1 MNNQAAGNSI
11 VAFIIAVTASMAYY
25 QFVYTKE
32 ANAKPQL
39 PAEVLNPPDSVKVSI
54 LQGSSQPSQQK
65 NFEPKEARGTL
76 GINNKII
83 WTNTDTTAHS
93 VTSDNQYKD
102 QINGPFNSIDSI
114 GLVLPQKT
122 FEFTFTKDGEYAYHC
137 EPHPWMT
144 GKVII
149 VKSFV

>member
-1 MNNQAAGNSI
+1 MNNNAAGISI
-11 VAFIIAVTASMAYY
+11 MAFIITVTASMAYY

-39 PAEVLNPPDSVKVSI
+39 PEEVLNPTESVKVSI
-54 LQGSSQPSQQK
+54 IEGSSQPSQQR
-65 NFEPKEARGTL
+65 NFEPKEIRGTL

-83 WTNTDTTAHS
+83 WTNVDTTAHS
-93 VTSDNQYKD
+93 VTTDNQYND
-102 QINGPFNSIDSI
+102 QISGPFNSIDST
-114 GLVLPQKT
+114 GLILPQKT
-122 FEFTFTKDGEYAYHC
+122 YEFTFTKDGEYPYHC

-144 GKVII
+144 GKVTI

>member
-1 MNNQAAGNSI
+1 MNNNAAGISI
-11 VAFIIAVTASMAYY
+11 MAFIITVTASMAYY

-39 PAEVLNPPDSVKVSI
+39 PEEVLNPPESVKVSI
-54 LQGSSQPSQQK
+54 IEGSSQPSQQK
-65 NFEPKEARGTL
+65 NFEPKEVRGSL
-76 GINNKII
+76 GINNKIV
-83 WTNTDTTAHS
+83 WTNVDTTAHT
-93 VTSDNQYKD
+93 VTSDTQYSD
-102 QINGPFNSIDSI
+102 QISGPFNSIESLGI
-114 GLVLPQKT
+114 IPPQKT
-122 FEFTFTKDGEYAYHC
+122 YEFTFTKEGEYPYHC

>member
-1 MNNQAAGNSI
+1 MNNHTAGISI
-11 VAFIIAVTASMAYY
+11 VAFIVVVTASMAYY
-25 QFVYTKE
+25 QFIYIKD

-39 PAEVLNPPDSVKVSI
+39 PKEILNPADTAKVSI
-54 LQGSSQPSQQK
+54 IEGSSQPSQQK
-65 NFEPKEARGTL
+65 NFEPKEIRGTL
-76 GINNKII
+76 GVNNKII
-83 WTNTDTTAHS
+83 WTNDDTTAHS
-93 VTSDNQYKD
+93 VTSDSQFTD

-114 GLVLPQKT
+114 GLVLPKKT
-122 FEFTFTKDGEYAYHC
+122 YEFTFTKDGEYAYHC

>member
-1 MNNQAAGNSI
+1 MNNHTAGISV
-11 VAFIIAVTASMAYY
+11 VAFIIAVAASMAYY
-25 QFVYTKE
+25 QFIYIKD

-39 PAEVLNPPDSVKVSI
+39 PTEILNPPDTAKVSI
-54 LQGSSQPSQQK
+54 IEGSSQPSQQK
-65 NFEPKEARGTL
+65 NFEPKEIRGTL
-76 GINNKII
+76 GVNNKII
-83 WTNTDTTAHS
+83 WTNLDTTAHS
-93 VTSDNQYKD
+93 VTSDTQFTD

-114 GLVLPQKT
+114 GLVLPKKT
-122 FEFTFTKDGEYAYHC
+122 YEFTFTKDGEYAYHC

>member
-1 MNNQAAGNSI
+1 MNNHAAGISI
-11 VAFIIAVTASMAYY
+11 MAFIITVAASMAYY

-39 PAEVLNPPDSVKVSI
+39 AEEVLNPTETVKVSI
-54 LQGSSQPSQQK
+54 IEGSSQPSQQR
-65 NFEPKEARGTL
+65 NFVPKEIRGTL

-83 WTNTDTTAHS
+83 WTNVDTTAHT
-93 VTSDNQYKD
+93 VTTDNQYND
-102 QINGPFNSIDSI
+102 QISGPFNSIDSI
-114 GLVLPQKT
+114 GLILPQKT
-122 FEFTFTKDGEYAYHC
+122 YEFTFTKDGEYPYHC

-144 GKVII
+144 GKVTI

>member
-1 MNNQAAGNSI
+1 MNNHAAGISI

-25 QFVYTKE
+25 QFIYIKD

-39 PAEVLNPPDSVKVSI
+39 PTEILNPADTAKVSI
-54 LQGSSQPSQQK
+54 IEGSSQPSQQK
-65 NFEPKEARGTL
+65 NFEPKEIRGTL
-76 GINNKII
+76 GVNNKII
-83 WTNTDTTAHS
+83 WTNLDTTAHS
-93 VTSDNQYKD
+93 VTSDTQFTD

-114 GLVLPQKT
+114 GLVLPKKT
-122 FEFTFTKDGEYAYHC
+122 YEFTFTKDGEYAYHC

>member
-1 MNNQAAGNSI
+1 MNNHAAGISI

-25 QFVYTKE
+25 QFIYIKD

-39 PAEVLNPPDSVKVSI
+39 PTEILNPPDTAKVSI
-54 LQGSSQPSQQK
+54 IEGSSQPSQQK
-65 NFEPKEARGTL
+65 NFEPKEIRGTL
-76 GINNKII
+76 GVNNKII
-83 WTNTDTTAHS
+83 WTNDDTTAHS
-93 VTSDNQYKD
+93 VTSDTQFTD

-114 GLVLPQKT
+114 GLVLPKKT
-122 FEFTFTKDGEYAYHC
+122 YEFTFTKDGEYAYHC

-144 GKVII
+144 GKVVI

>member
-1 MNNQAAGNSI
+1 MNNSAAGISI
-11 VAFIIAVTASMAYY
+11 IAFIIAVAASMTYY

-39 PAEVLNPPDSVKVSI
+39 PEEVLNPTDSVKVSI
-54 LQGSSQPSQQK
+54 VEGSAQPSQQK
-65 NFEPKEARGTL
+65 NFDPKEARGTL
-76 GINNKII
+76 GINNKVI
-83 WTNTDTTAHS
+83 WTNLDATAHR
-93 VTSDNQYKD
+93 VTSDTQYTD
-102 QINGPFNSIDSI
+102 QINGPFNSIDTI
-114 GLVLPQKT
+114 GLIPPQKT
-122 FEFTFTKDGEYAYHC
+122 FEFTFTQDGEFAYHC

>member
-1 MNNQAAGNSI
+1 MNNNAAGISI
-11 VAFIIAVTASMAYY
+11 MAFIITVTASMAYY

-39 PAEVLNPPDSVKVSI
+39 AEEVLNPTESVKVSI
-54 LQGSSQPSQQK
+54 IEGSSQPSQQR
-65 NFEPKEARGTL
+65 NFEPKEIRGTL

-83 WTNTDTTAHS
+83 WTNVDTTAHT
-93 VTSDNQYKD
+93 VTTDNQYSD
-102 QINGPFNSIDSI
+102 QISGPFNSIDSI
-114 GLVLPQKT
+114 GLILPQKT
-122 FEFTFTKDGEYAYHC
+122 YEFTFTKDGEYPYHC

>member
-1 MNNQAAGNSI
+1 MNNQAAGISI

-25 QFVYTKE
+25 QFVYLKE

-39 PAEVLNPPDSVKVSI
+39 PAEVLNPPDSVKISI
-54 LQGSSQPSQQK
+54 LPGSSQPSQLK
-65 NFEPKEARGTL
+65 NFDPKEARGTL
-76 GINNKII
+76 GINNKVI

>member
-1 MNNQAAGNSI
+1 MNNHAAGISI

-65 NFEPKEARGTL
+65 NFEPKEIRGTL

>member
-1 MNNQAAGNSI
+1 MNNQAAGISI

-25 QFVYTKE
+25 QFVYLKE

-39 PAEVLNPPDSVKVSI
+39 PAEVLNPPDSVKISI
-54 LQGSSQPSQQK
+54 LPGSSQPSQLK

>member
-1 MNNQAAGNSI
+1 MNNSAAGISI
-11 VAFIIAVTASMAYY
+11 IAFIIAVAASMAYY

-39 PAEVLNPPDSVKVSI
+39 PEEVLNPTDSVKVSI
-54 LQGSSQPSQQK
+54 VEGSAQPSQQK
-65 NFEPKEARGTL
+65 NFDPKEARGTL
-76 GINNKII
+76 GINNKVI
-83 WTNTDTTAHS
+83 WTNLDATAHS
-93 VTSDNQYKD
+93 VTSDTQYTD
-102 QINGPFNSIDSI
+102 QINGPFNSIDTI
-114 GLVLPQKT
+114 GLIPPQKT
-122 FEFTFTKDGEYAYHC
+122 FEFTFTQDGEFAYHC

>member
-1 MNNQAAGNSI
+1 MNNQAAGISI

-39 PAEVLNPPDSVKVSI
+39 PAEVLNPPDSGKVSI

>member
-1 MNNQAAGNSI
+1 MNNHAAGISI

-25 QFVYTKE
+25 QFIYIKD

-39 PAEVLNPPDSVKVSI
+39 PTEILNPPDTAKVSI
-54 LQGSSQPSQQK
+54 IEGSSQPSQQK
-65 NFEPKEARGTL
+65 NFEPKEIRGTL
-76 GINNKII
+76 GVNNKII
-83 WTNTDTTAHS
+83 WTNLDTTAHS
-93 VTSDNQYKD
+93 VTSDTQFTD

-114 GLVLPQKT
+114 GLVLPKKT
-122 FEFTFTKDGEYAYHC
+122 YEFTFTKDGEYAYHC

-144 GKVII
+144 GKVVI

>member
-1 MNNQAAGNSI
+1 MNNQAAGISI

-76 GINNKII
+76 GINNKVI

>member
-1 MNNQAAGNSI
+1 MNNHAAGISI
-11 VAFIIAVTASMAYY
+11 IAFIVAVTASMAYY
-25 QFVYTKE
+25 QFVYTEE

-39 PAEVLNPPDSVKVSI
+39 PEEVLNPPETVKVSI
-54 LQGSSQPSQQK
+54 VEGSAQPAQQK
-65 NFEPKEARGTL
+65 NFEPKEIRGTL
-76 GINNKII
+76 GISNKVV
-83 WTNTDTTAHS
+83 WTNDDTTAHS
-93 VTSDNQYKD
+93 VTSDNQYDD
-102 QINGPFNSIDSI
+102 QISGPFNSIDST

-122 FEFTFTKDGEYAYHC
+122 YEFTFTQDGEYPYHC

>member
-1 MNNQAAGNSI
+1 MNNHAAGISI
-11 VAFIIAVTASMAYY
+11 MAFIITVAASMAYY

-39 PAEVLNPPDSVKVSI
+39 AEEVLNPTDTVKVSI
-54 LQGSSQPSQQK
+54 IEGSSQPSQQR
-65 NFEPKEARGTL
+65 NFVPKEIRGTL

-83 WTNTDTTAHS
+83 WTNVDTTAHT
-93 VTSDNQYKD
+93 VTTDNQYND
-102 QINGPFNSIDSI
+102 QISGPFNSIDSI
-114 GLVLPQKT
+114 GLILPQKT
-122 FEFTFTKDGEYAYHC
+122 YEFTFTKDGEYPYHC

-144 GKVII
+144 GKVTI

>member
-1 MNNQAAGNSI
+1 MNNHAAGISI

-144 GKVII
+144 GKVVI

>member
-1 MNNQAAGNSI
+1 MLNHN
-11 VAFIIAVTASMAYY
+11 Y
-25 QFVYTKE
+25 QR
-32 ANAKPQL
+32 
-39 PAEVLNPPDSVKVSI
+39 
-54 LQGSSQPSQQK
+54 K